1 MHFETIQIVIFMTSS
16 CIIHCMSGTSVLPM
30 SQTEEQVEPSANS
43 RIVLNPLQSSV
54 GFQKLKNA
62 RLKDCKREGN
72 LE

>member
-1 MHFETIQIVIFMTSS
+1 MYHSLHEWNVSTTNVSDL
-16 CIIHCMSGTSVLPM
+16 GTSRALRQFTHRNV
-30 SQTEEQVEPSANS
+30 
-43 RIVLNPLQSSV
+43 NPLQSSV